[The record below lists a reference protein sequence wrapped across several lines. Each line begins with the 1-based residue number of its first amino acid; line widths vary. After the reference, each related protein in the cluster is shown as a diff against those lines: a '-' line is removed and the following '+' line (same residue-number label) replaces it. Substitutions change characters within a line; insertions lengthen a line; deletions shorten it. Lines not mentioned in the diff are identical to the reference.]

1 MTGITSDARSKKRN
15 PEAVKAD
22 ILRIATEE
30 FAGSGYAGARVNVI
44 AERTNTSK
52 RMIYYYFGDKE
63 NLYREVLE
71 NSYRAIR
78 IGESLLDL
86 EHLSPDEAMRTLI
99 AFTFEHQKKNT
110 DFVRLTMIENIHNGA
125 HLGDEDEFRR
135 INAPAIERVESIYHR
150 GVAEGVFKSRI
161 TPVRLHWIISSMCF
175 FNSSNRVTFS
185 AAFGE
190 EVFTD
195 EVQKLLCEEIQ
206 DAIMSLLLR
215 KTD

>member
-1 MTGITSDARSKKRN
+1 MTGTTSNPRNKKRN

-22 ILRIATEE
+22 IMRIATEE
-30 FAGSGYAGARVNVI
+30 FADSGYAGARVNVI

-71 NSYRAIR
+71 SSYRAIR
-78 IGESLLDL
+78 IGESLLNL
-86 EHLSPDEAMRTLI
+86 EHLNPVEAMRTLI
-99 AFTFEHQKKNT
+99 AFTFEHQKKNP
-110 DFVRLTMIENIHNGA
+110 DFVRLTMIENIHKGA
-125 HLGDEDEFRR
+125 HLIDEEEFRR
-135 INAPAIERVESIYHR
+135 INAPAIERVASIYHR
-150 GVAEGVFKSRI
+150 GVAEGVFKARI

-195 EVQKLLCEEIQ
+195 KGQQLLCEEIQ
-206 DAIMSLLLR
+206 DAIMSLLI
-215 KTD
+215 KQ